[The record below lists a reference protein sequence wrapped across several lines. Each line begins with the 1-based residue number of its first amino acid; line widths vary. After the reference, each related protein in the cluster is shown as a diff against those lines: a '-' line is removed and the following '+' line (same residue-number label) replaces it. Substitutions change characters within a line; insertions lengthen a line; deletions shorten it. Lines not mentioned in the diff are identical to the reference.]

1 MPIAGNLE
9 AELERAKAF
18 PNLNLVH
25 HPLVRHKLSFL
36 RDKQT
41 PTAQWRHL
49 IREVA
54 LLIGYEITRK
64 LDLKS
69 APIETPITPMDAPVL
84 GQLMPAVVPIL
95 RAGLGMAEGL
105 VELLPTAPIG
115 HIGLYRD
122 HATNR
127 PVEYYVRLPE
137 VKNRLFILVDPML
150 ATGYSASYAVDVLN
164 RNGVSDNSIRFMA
177 LVTAPEGMRVFN
189 EMHPTVQ
196 VWAASLDERLNEKAY
211 IVPGLGDA
219 GDRLF
224 GTE

>member
-1 MPIAGNLE
+1 MSIAENLA
-9 AELERAKAF
+9 AELARAKAF

-25 HPLVRHKLSFL
+25 HPLVRHKLSLL
-36 RDKQT
+36 RDRQT
-41 PTAQWRHL
+41 PTSQWRQL
-49 IREVA
+49 IREIA
-54 LLIGYEITRK
+54 LLIGYEITRR
-64 LDLKS
+64 LDLKTS
-69 APIETPITPMDAPVL
+69 RIETPITAMDAPVL
-84 GQLMPAVVPIL
+84 AQLMPAVVPIL

-137 VKNRLFILVDPML
+137 AKDRLFILVDPML
-150 ATGYSASYAVDVLN
+150 ATGYSAAHAVDVLN
-164 RNGVSDNSIRFMA
+164 AHNIGDHNIRFMA

-189 EMHPTVQ
+189 ETHPSVQ